1 MEQMG
6 GFLKMKLKNFREIK
20 AIDEA
25 RAKKIIRCY
34 EKMRYKVAFC
44 ASSQGPG
51 TNLDSVLLIRLLTIF
66 GNSKDLKRD
75 FSRLDN
81 ELFGELREGQ

>member
-1 MEQMG
+1 
-6 GFLKMKLKNFREIK
+6 MKLKNFREIK

-66 GNSKDLKRD
+66 GNSNKLERDL
-75 FSRLDN
+75 SRLDN
-81 ELFGELREGQ
+81 ELFGGIRKDQ